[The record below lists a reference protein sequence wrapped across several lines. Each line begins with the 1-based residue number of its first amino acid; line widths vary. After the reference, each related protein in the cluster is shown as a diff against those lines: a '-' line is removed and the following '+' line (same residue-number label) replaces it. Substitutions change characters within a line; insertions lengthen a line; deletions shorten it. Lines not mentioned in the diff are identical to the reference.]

1 MPELIH
7 DLVVVSDLH
16 IGRGKNPESGRY
28 YELEAFFYD
37 DDFRRFCEWLVSDSL
52 ASGRDFKLILNGD
65 TFDLLRLDAVPLP
78 EDLGNNNEA
87 SEVRRRVKPDRSGFA
102 PVLTPSRAAAEL
114 ARILEGHPRFCIA
127 LAKVLAAGHDIMV
140 LPGNHDIE
148 IQWEPVQQAVRDA
161 LVASKELGEG
171 DAAARALAHLHFLPW
186 FHHEPKR
193 VWIEHGCQYDPENAF
208 RYPLRRE
215 LVSLP
220 DAVHEA
226 ELDNPLGNFFQR
238 YLYNAFGHITFIV
251 PSTRANARYLK
262 WLSVNNPGLLLRI
275 VRSHWRFWWQ
285 VVKRVLKY
293 PSRARTRIAE
303 NHARELAEL
312 AKSSGLGDTL
322 LAIDKLK
329 DTRTD
334 LVQAIRGFGWQALK
348 ATFALLL
355 VGTLVL
361 GTWFAGYHAINQVTL
376 GFVGKAALFLM
387 FSFGF
392 LVMLFGALA
401 YTLLR
406 GGAAVPPEPMR
417 RAAAEIARM
426 VDVPVVSFGHSH
438 DEVLWRNMG
447 PGERD
452 SWYFNTGTWIA
463 VFTHDVLLPRER
475 VQFTFLRVRDAT
487 GELLHWSP
495 GRGEPLPVILLD
507 EGRPHRDVARPE
519 VPA

>member
-1 MPELIH
+1 MH
-7 DLVVVSDLH
+7 DLIVVSDLH

-37 DDFRRFCEWLVSDSL
+37 DDFRRFCEWLISDARS
-52 ASGRDFKLILNGD
+52 ANRDFKLILNGD

-78 EDLGNNNEA
+78 EELQADDTK
-87 SEVRRRVKPDRSGFA
+87 RRAKLERSTFA

-114 ARILEGHPRFCIA
+114 ARILEGHPRFCAAI
-127 LAKVLAAGHDIMV
+127 AKVLAAGYDVVV

-148 IQWEPVQQAVRDA
+148 IQWEPVQQAMREA
-161 LVASKELGEG
+161 LVASGELGDDETC
-171 DAAARALAHLHFLPW
+171 ATALAHLDFAPW
-186 FHHEPKR
+186 FYHEPGR

-208 RYPLRRE
+208 RFPLRRR
-215 LVSLP
+215 LVSVP

-262 WLSVNNPGLLLRI
+262 WLTLNNPALLLGI

-293 PSRARTRIAE
+293 PARARDRLAD

-312 AKSSGLGDTL
+312 AEESGLGETL
-322 LAIDKLK
+322 FTIDRLK
-329 DTRTD
+329 NTHTD
-334 LVQAIRGFGWQALK
+334 LVQAIRGFGWIALK
-348 ATFALLL
+348 TAGAALL
-355 VGTLVL
+355 VGSLVL
-361 GTWFAGYHAINQVTL
+361 GTWFAGYHAINQVTM

-387 FSFGF
+387 FSFLF
-392 LVMLFGALA
+392 LMMLLGALA

-417 RAAAEIARM
+417 RAAAELSRLLR
-426 VDVPVVSFGHSH
+426 VPLVSFGHSH
-438 DEVLWRNMG
+438 DEVLWRNAG
-447 PGERD
+447 GGDRG

-475 VQFTFLRVRDAT
+475 VQFTFLRVRDST

-507 EGRPHRDVARPE
+507 EERPRREQARPE
-519 VPA
+519 TPA

>member
-1 MPELIH
+1 MH
-7 DLVVVSDLH
+7 DIVVVSDFHL
-16 IGRGKNPESGRY
+16 GRGKNSATGRF

-37 DDFRRFCEWLVSDSL
+37 DDFRSFCQWLIDDAARRNATIRLV
-52 ASGRDFKLILNGD
+52 LNGD
-65 TFDLLRLDAVPLP
+65 TFDLLRIDRPPQSP
-78 EDLGNNNEA
+78 EATLVERQFGPILT
-87 SEVRRRVKPDRSGFA
+87 PDR
-102 PVLTPSRAAAEL
+102 AARDIAD
-114 ARILEGHPRFCIA
+114 ILEGHPNFIEG
-127 LAKVLAAGHDIMV
+127 LARILAAGHELIM
-140 LPGNHDIE
+140 LPGNHDLE
-148 IQWEPVQQAVRDA
+148 IQWESVRSVIRRVV
-161 LVASKELGEG
+161 LERVRERLTSTRELQECG
-171 DAAARALAHLHFLPW
+171 ARMQFPAW
-186 FHHEPKR
+186 FWHEPGR
-193 VWIEHGCQYDPENAF
+193 IWIEHGCQYDPENAF
-208 RYPLRRE
+208 RFPLRRG

-262 WLSVNNPGLLLRI
+262 WLSVNNPALLLGI

-293 PSRARTRIAE
+293 PSRARTRIAD

-312 AKSSGLGDTL
+312 AETSGLGQTL
-322 LAIDKLK
+322 FTIDKLK
-329 DTRTD
+329 DTHTD

-348 ATFALLL
+348 ATGAALLI
-355 VGTLVL
+355 GTLVL

-387 FSFGF
+387 FSFFF

-417 RAAAEIARM
+417 RAAAELARL

-438 DEVLWRNMG
+438 DEVLWRNVG
-447 PGERD
+447 VGDRS

-475 VQFTFLRVRDAT
+475 VQFTFLRVRDST

-507 EGRPHRDVARPE
+507 EDRPRRDGPRPE
-519 VPA
+519 APA

>member
-1 MPELIH
+1 MH
-7 DLVVVSDLH
+7 DLIVVSDLH

-37 DDFRRFCEWLVSDSL
+37 DDFRRFCEWLIADSR
-52 ASGRDFKLILNGD
+52 ASGRDFKLIFNGD
-65 TFDLLRLDAVPLP
+65 TFDLLRLDPVPLP
-78 EDLGNNNEA
+78 EDMDA
-87 SEVRRRVKPDRSGFA
+87 SETRRRARPERSTFA
-102 PVLTPSRAAAEL
+102 PVLTPSRAGAEL
-114 ARILEGHPRFCIA
+114 ARILDGHPRFCSAI
-127 LAKVLAAGHDIMV
+127 AKVLAAGHDVIV

-148 IQWEPVQQAVRDA
+148 VQWEPVQQAMREA
-161 LVASKELGEG
+161 LVGSGDLG
-171 DAAARALAHLHFLPW
+171 DADSTTRALNHLQFLPW
-186 FHHEPKR
+186 FYHEPGR
-193 VWIEHGCQYDPENAF
+193 AWIEHGCQYDPENAF

-238 YLYNAFGHITFIV
+238 YLFNAFGHITFIV

-262 WLSVNNPGLLLRI
+262 WLSVNDPALLLRV

-312 AKSSGLGDTL
+312 AEQSGLGETL
-322 LAIDKLK
+322 FTIDKLK

-348 ATFALLL
+348 ASFALLL
-355 VGTLVL
+355 VGALVL

-376 GFVGKAALFLM
+376 GFVGKAALFLT
-387 FSFGF
+387 FSFLF

-401 YTLLR
+401 FTLLR

-417 RAAAEIARM
+417 RAAAELARL

-438 DEVLWRNMG
+438 DEVLWRNIG
-447 PGERD
+447 VGD
-452 SWYFNTGTWIA
+452 KSSWYFNTGTWIA

-475 VQFTFLRVRDAT
+475 VQFTFLRIRERL

-495 GRGEPLPVILLD
+495 GRNEPLPVILLD
-507 EGRPHRDVARPE
+507 EERPRRDAARPE
-519 VPA
+519 SPD

>member
-1 MPELIH
+1 MPDTAPLH
-7 DLVVVSDLH
+7 DIVVVSDLH
-16 IGRGKNPESGRY
+16 IGRGKNLESGRY

-37 DDFRRFCEWLVSDSL
+37 DDFRRFCEWLVNN
-52 ASGRDFKLILNGD
+52 ANETGRDFKLLLNGD
-65 TFDLLRLDAVPLP
+65 TFDLLRLDPVPLP
-78 EDLGNNNEA
+78 EDLIDDPEA
-87 SEVRRRVKPDRSGFA
+87 SSARKRSKSERPPFA
-102 PVLTPSRAAAEL
+102 PVLTPSRAAAEI
-114 ARILEGHPRFCIA
+114 ARILEGHPKFCRG
-127 LAKVLAAGHDIMV
+127 LATVLAAGRDIIV

-148 IQWEPVQQAVRDA
+148 IQWEPVQQAMREA
-161 LVASKELGEG
+161 LIDTGLLGDE
-171 DAAARALAHLHFLPW
+171 AAALAHLQFLPW
-186 FHHEPKR
+186 FYHEPGR

-208 RYPLRRE
+208 FFPLRRN
-215 LVSLP
+215 LVELP

-262 WLSVNNPGLLLRI
+262 WLSVNDPGLLLGI

-293 PSRARTRIAE
+293 PSRARTRIAQ

-312 AKSSGLGDTL
+312 AESSGLGKTL
-322 LAIDKLK
+322 LEIDALK
-329 DTRTD
+329 DTHTD
-334 LVQAIRGFGWQALK
+334 LVQAIRGFGWQAIK
-348 ATFALLL
+348 ASMALLL
-355 VGTLVL
+355 VGSLVL

-387 FSFGF
+387 FSFVF
-392 LVMLFGALA
+392 LIMLFGALA
-401 YTLLR
+401 YTVLR

-426 VDVPVVSFGHSH
+426 VGVPVVTFGHSH
-438 DEVLWRNMG
+438 DEVLWRNDSAG
-447 PGERD
+447 QT

-475 VQFTFLRVRDAT
+475 VQFTFLRVRDAEA
-487 GELLHWSP
+487 ELLHWSP

-507 EGRPHRDVARPE
+507 EARPHRDAARPGT
-519 VPA
+519 PT

>member
-1 MPELIH
+1 LH
-7 DLVVVSDLH
+7 DIVVVSDLH
-16 IGRGKNPESGRY
+16 IGRGKNPDSGRY

-37 DDFRRFCEWLVSDSL
+37 DDFRRFCEWLVADAA
-52 ASGRDFKLILNGD
+52 ASGRDFKLLLNGD
-65 TFDLLRLDAVPLP
+65 TFDLLRLDPVPLP
-78 EDLGNNNEA
+78 EDLESSSSRKRA
-87 SEVRRRVKPDRSGFA
+87 RSERPPFA

-114 ARILEGHPRFCIA
+114 ARILEGHPKFCRG
-127 LAKVLAAGHDIMV
+127 LATVLAAGHEVIV

-148 IQWEPVQQAVRDA
+148 IQWEPVQQAMREA
-161 LVASKELGEG
+161 LVDTDMLGDV
-171 DAAARALAHLHFLPW
+171 DAALSRLRFLPW
-186 FHHEPKR
+186 FYHEPGR

-208 RYPLRRE
+208 FFPLRRN
-215 LVSLP
+215 LVELP

-262 WLSVNNPGLLLRI
+262 WLSVNDPGLLLGI

-293 PSRARTRIAE
+293 PSRARTRIAD

-312 AKSSGLGDTL
+312 AESSGLGKTL
-322 LAIDKLK
+322 YEIDGLK
-329 DTRTD
+329 DTHTD
-334 LVQAIRGFGWQALK
+334 LVQAIRGFGWQAIK
-348 ATFALLL
+348 ASLALLL

-376 GFVGKAALFLM
+376 GFVGKAVLFLM
-387 FSFGF
+387 FSFVF

-401 YTLLR
+401 YTVLR

-417 RAAAEIARM
+417 RAAHEIARL
-426 VDVPVVSFGHSH
+426 VGVPIVSFGHSH
-438 DEVLWRNMG
+438 DEVLWRNASDG
-447 PGERD
+447 QT

-475 VQFTFLRVRDAT
+475 VQFTHLRVRDAEA
-487 GELLHWSP
+487 ELLHWSP

-507 EGRPHRDVARPE
+507 EARPNRDAAR
-519 VPA
+519 PGAPT